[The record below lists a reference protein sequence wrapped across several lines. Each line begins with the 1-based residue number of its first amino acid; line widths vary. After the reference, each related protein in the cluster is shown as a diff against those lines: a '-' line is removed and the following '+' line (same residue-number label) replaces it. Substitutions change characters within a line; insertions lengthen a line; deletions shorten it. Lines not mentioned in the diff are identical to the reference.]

1 MLGIPR
7 PNMSTGSLL
16 APIAFAYIP
25 KCQSKRSSDER
36 VEDFITLRETKNGS
50 PVSFSPLTRTRKLQ
64 TMGGGPAVSAPN
76 AGYMH
81 LITDTRP
88 WYKNKRILILNFWIC
103 ILLITSSTNGY
114 DGSMMNGLQSV
125 DAWEKEFNN
134 PQGGKLGL
142 FNAIQNIGALAG
154 YPFAPYMA
162 DNFGRRRTIFFGAA
176 IMILATV
183 LQSVSHTFGMFI
195 GARFL
200 IGFGLTFAACA
211 APLLVTEIAFPT
223 QRAQATS
230 MYNTLWQ
237 YHTHSNERL
246 FIIAFL
252 LNINSAAWTTFGTF
266 RIPNNWAWRIP
277 SALQGLPSVIQVFMI
292 WFVPESPRW
301 LLSKGRDEQAL
312 KTLAYYHA
320 NGDKHNPLV
329 QYEFEEIKAAIKFD
343 REVAENIGWLSL
355 FKSPGNRR
363 RMRIIV
369 ALAFF
374 SQWSGN
380 GLVSYYLNKV
390 FISIGITSHD
400 TQLLING
407 LLNIFNFIVAI
418 IAGFLCERVGR
429 RRLFMT
435 STIGMFVFWLLQTIC
450 VIIYAKDN
458 TNTAAGHTVVS
469 YTMVSLAFTPLIVSY
484 TVEILPYSLRAKG
497 FTVFN
502 FMISLSLIFNQ
513 YINPIALNHLTWRY
527 YIVYVVWIAFEAV
540 FCYFFIIETKGLS
553 LEETAVLFD
562 GDDTVHQLSQNAV
575 RQAGLDNEKVDDDS
589 KASQEKFEVQ
599 HVEN

>member
-1 MLGIPR
+1 
-7 PNMSTGSLL
+7 
-16 APIAFAYIP
+16 
-25 KCQSKRSSDER
+25 
-36 VEDFITLRETKNGS
+36 
-50 PVSFSPLTRTRKLQ
+50 
-64 TMGGGPAVSAPN
+64 MGGGPAVSVPN

-103 ILLITSSTNGY
+103 VLLITSSTNGY

-125 DAWEKEFNN
+125 DAWESEFNS
-134 PQGGKLGL
+134 PQGGTLGL

-162 DNFGRRRTIFFGAA
+162 DNLGRRKTIFFGAA
-176 IMILATV
+176 VMIVATV

-230 MYNTLWQ
+230 MYNTLW
-237 YHTHSNERL
+237 YLGS
-246 FIIAFL
+246 II
-252 LNINSAAWTTFGTF
+252 AAWTTFGTF
-266 RIPNNWAWRIP
+266 RIGSNWAWRIP
-277 SALQGLPSVIQVFMI
+277 SALQGLPSLIQVFLI

-301 LLSKGRDEQAL
+301 LLSHGRDDQAL

-320 NGDKHNPLV
+320 NGDQHNPLV

-418 IAGFLCERVGR
+418 VAGFLCERVGR

-458 TNTAAGHTVVS
+458 TNTAAGHTVVVMIFLF
-469 YTMVSLAFTPLIVSY
+469 YGFYDLAFTPLIVSY

-513 YINPIALNHLTWRY
+513 YVNPIALKHLTWRY

-562 GDDTVHQLSQNAV
+562 GDETVHQLSEKAV
-575 RQAGLDNEKVDDDS
+575 QQAGLENEKVDEDS
-589 KASQEKFEVQ
+589 KGSQEKFEVE
-599 HVEN
+599 HFEK